1 MLLVRSS
8 LTFITLL
15 LFSSSLLAQQDLYS
29 RFEEA
34 LDKDRAGNSEPIEQ
48 LMSSLT
54 KEQRNYISLRNEFED
69 LKKRMSPSE
78 AGGVISMR
86 ASQNYYHFN
95 DYETIFEEDPSFYM
109 ISELWKP
116 MLESNGINRNKE
128 KAAEILKYAAD
139 YENANA
145 QFTYAMQ
152 HTSWYDRRNQ
162 LNLTP
167 ASNFFKY
174 MSMASA
180 NGHDDAAENMII
192 GYEQT
197 GDAEGAVEWLKEVL
211 VIEDDGW
218 KRGLYQVKLS
228 EYYEGGNGVAR
239 NPNAALRLLKS
250 AAEADPAW
258 ALTYGERLYKG
269 DDLVKRDL
277 NEARKYV
284 KMAVEADGDTCKQ
297 GLDLAQKLNLSF
309 QRPLGC
315 S

>member
-1 MLLVRSS
+1 MFSVRST
-8 LTFITLL
+8 LTFIIL
-15 LFSSSLLAQQDLYS
+15 LFVSSSLCAQQDLYS
-29 RFEEA
+29 RFQKA
-34 LDKDRAGNSEPIEQ
+34 LDKDRAGNSKPIEQ

-69 LKKRMSPSE
+69 LKNTMSPSE
-78 AGGVISMR
+78 AGGVISLR
-86 ASQNYYHFN
+86 AGQQYYHFN
-95 DYETIFEEDPSFYM
+95 DYETIFEEDPSFY
-109 ISELWKP
+109 ILCELWKP
-116 MLESNGINRNKE
+116 MLESTGINSNKD
-128 KAAEILKYAAD
+128 KAAEMLKYSAD
-139 YENANA
+139 RKNANA

-167 ASNFFKY
+167 VSNFFKY

-180 NGHDDAAENMII
+180 NGSDDAAENMIY

-197 GDAEGAVEWLKEVL
+197 DDAEGAVEWLKEAL
-211 VIEDDGW
+211 VTEDDQW

-228 EYYEGGNGVAR
+228 KYYEEGNGVTR
-239 NPNAALRLLKS
+239 NPNAALRLLRS

-258 ALTYGERLYKG
+258 ALTYGERLYEG

-284 KMAVEADGDTCKQ
+284 KIAVESGRDTCRQ
-297 GLDLAQKLNLSF
+297 GIDLAKKLNLSF
-309 QRPLGC
+309 KRPPGC